1 MKIET
6 FILTWN
12 REDTIHLTV
21 KYYQQLG
28 KVTVYDNFS
37 DDATR
42 TICENLGCDVRLF
55 GSAGVLDDGVY
66 LDIKNHC
73 WKNST
78 CDWVIV
84 VDDDE
89 ILYSLDLVDDLSNAV
104 KRGFTIIRPQGFGI
118 FSEKMP
124 KEDWTE
130 ILTGV
135 DDNNYSK
142 LCCFSPKIR
151 DINYVYGCHEAHPK
165 GDIRILETGFLL
177 HYRAVGGADRLI
189 KRHQAYEPR
198 RERSRLNM
206 RWGLGSHY
214 KDTVENP
221 DTTRKWFKESLEK
234 SKALF

>member
-165 GDIRILETGFLL
+165 GDIRILETANQTIILNAHEYCAGNTQFDGKAE
-177 HYRAVGGADRLI
+177 RKRTAKPTGDAGTGSGKVG
-189 KRHQAYEPR
+189 
-198 RERSRLNM
+198 S
-206 RWGLGSHY
+206 
-214 KDTVENP
+214 
-221 DTTRKWFKESLEK
+221 
-234 SKALF
+234 